1 MIGYDKML
9 KEPKYLPKGPAII
22 YGLKVELA
30 FSLYFTNTIKSK
42 IPSAYTALIDD
53 DVMRAFHRHFYHN

>member
-30 FSLYFTNTIKSK
+30 FSLYFTNTIKAK
-42 IPSAYTALIDD
+42 FIVIFFNIFFIL
-53 DVMRAFHRHFYHN
+53 